1 MNNGFHPGSMKYV
14 IPVFYALGTLNIL
27 FLQSKQLFD
36 IVAFPGVLVGEI
48 FGITDVMP
56 FYQEA
61 AIEFVFAL
69 VFYFILGLIIDLVWG
84 YFDKKNK

>member
-27 FLQSKQLFD
+27 FLQSRQLFE

-48 FGITDVMP
+48 MGITDVMP

-61 AIEFVFAL
+61 AIEFVIAL
-69 VFYFILGLIIDLVWG
+69 VFYFIVGVVVDIVWG
-84 YFDKKNK
+84 HFAKGSK